1 MNNILFQGQQQLIL
15 VCVCFLWRMV
25 ACCCMEGGVGK
36 KRFHVFKIYVFRLMI
51 GFGLTVILFTH
62 SDFNTVLS
70 KVVPTEEC
78 YNSTG

>member
-1 MNNILFQGQQQLIL
+1 
-15 VCVCFLWRMV
+15 MV

-36 KRFHVFKIYVFRLMI
+36 NVFKTYVFRLMI

-78 YNSTG
+78 CNSTG